1 MYVQRPNLSGMQITT
16 GFFVLSP
23 FTYFENLAPDDR
35 EGREKESAMHWGLP
49 EESTE
54 GLMDLLA
61 SLLEVSVAGPGGLPI
76 GPDQHVRG
84 SKADFRKQKGFT
96 LLGFASHH
104 L

>member
-1 MYVQRPNLSGMQITT
+1 M
-16 GFFVLSP
+16 LSP
-23 FTYFENLAPDDR
+23 FTYFGNLAPDGG

-61 SLLEVSVAGPGGLPI
+61 SLLEVSVARQEGSLLEQTSMGEAQRQIL
-76 GPDQHVRG
+76 G
-84 SKADFRKQKGFT
+84 SKKGFT
-96 LLGFASHH
+96 LLAFASHH